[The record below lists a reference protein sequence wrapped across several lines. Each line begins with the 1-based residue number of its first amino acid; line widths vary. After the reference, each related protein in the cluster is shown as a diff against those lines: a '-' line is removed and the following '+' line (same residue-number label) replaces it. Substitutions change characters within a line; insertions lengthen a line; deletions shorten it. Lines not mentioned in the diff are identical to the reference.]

1 MNLLRIQFRIAT
13 LLTTFV
19 ESVKVLNAM
28 ERYDINRISQIIL
41 VPLFREVYDLPGLR
55 NLDDEWPNHP
65 SVDLGDDSARV
76 AFQVTSSADTGKIKE
91 CLSTFMRRKLYEK
104 YDQVFVYSLTEKK
117 RRYTSQ
123 SFERIT
129 KGKVIFDK
137 DIHILD
143 YKDIA
148 KTVTRFHIDKAE
160 RVLEILE
167 QNFGQQRARA
177 QVEIKK
183 AKGYLGWYEVRD
195 SRFEKEGPARDH
207 FNIDACISFT
217 AADVTQVILHAER
230 CRAVLTREDESSTPI
245 LIRDFK
251 MFALPRPDGND
262 HYAQLTFSGKKSFC
276 LFDKPRIIDE
286 EVADR
291 LREKVDEL
299 RLHIEVKPIGSEEFV
314 TSSVPLSLE
323 NPIDKEEVRFWVHW
337 CYIADDEK

>member
-28 ERYDINRISQIIL
+28 ERYDINRISQTIL

-91 CLSTFMRRKLYEK
+91 CLNTFMRRKLYEK

-117 RRYTSQ
+117 KRYTSKG
-123 SFERIT
+123 FERIT
-129 KGKVIFDK
+129 KGKVLFDK
-137 DIHILD
+137 DTHILD

-148 KTVTRFHIDKAE
+148 KTVTRFQIDKAE
-160 RVLEILE
+160 RVLDILE

-177 QVEIKK
+177 QVEINK
-183 AKGYLGWYEVRD
+183 ARGYLGWYEVRD
-195 SRFEKEGPARDH
+195 SRFEKVGPPRDH
-207 FNIDACISFT
+207 FNIDAWISFT

-230 CRAVLTREDESSTPI
+230 CRAVLTREDAPSMPI
-245 LIRDFK
+245 LIRDFR
-251 MFALPRPDGND
+251 MFALPRGDGGNE
-262 HYAQLTFSGKKSFC
+262 HHAQLTFSGKKSFC

-299 RLHIEVKPIGSEEFV
+299 RLHIEVKPIGFEEFV
-314 TSSVPLSLE
+314 AGSVPLSLE
-323 NPIDKEEVRFWVHW
+323 SPINKEEGRFWVNW
-337 CYIADDEK
+337 CYIADDE